1 MKPEADYIQTEAGTG
16 GSLCLQGAQVLKISG
31 SSQKLVFANSGL
43 VATFYKVQPPLIMR
57 GAGYG
62 GVCLSIQEGQDL
74 KVLF

>member
-1 MKPEADYIQTEAGTG
+1 M
-16 GSLCLQGAQVLKISG
+16 LKISG

-43 VATFYKVQPPLIMR
+43 VATFYKVQPPPIMR

-62 GVCLSIQEGQDL
+62 GVCLSFQHFGKLRQEGQDL